1 MSGWL
6 KGTRLWPLALALL
19 ATGAIAANTAPAPA
33 SLPRDS
39 VYQLPLPLTDQHGV
53 THDWRT
59 RRGQPQ
65 VVAMFYGACP
75 DMCPLTIDGGKAVEH
90 ALSPAERRRLQLLYI
105 SLDPQRDTPAT
116 LAALASKR
124 GLDAQWSLAT
134 PRVQDVNGLVW
145 EWTDDFSS
153 LLVSGDAR
161 NQGDGNRMKFCGAG
175 SLAMADRENYA
186 VLMRVTMLSSLEAR
200 DTTSSLGFRCAKD
213 LR

>member
-19 ATGAIAANTAPAPA
+19 ATGAIAANTAPAPD

-134 PRVQDVNGLVW
+134 PRVQDVRSVAGVLGVRYRRLADGQFNHTSALLLLDRDGRIVART
-145 EWTDDFSS
+145 ERIGGAADPDFMASVHQ
-153 LLVSGDAR
+153 LLR
-161 NQGDGNRMKFCGAG
+161 
-175 SLAMADRENYA
+175 
-186 VLMRVTMLSSLEAR
+186 
-200 DTTSSLGFRCAKD
+200 
-213 LR
+213 

>member
-6 KGTRLWPLALALL
+6 KGTWLWSLALALL
-19 ATGAIAANTAPAPA
+19 ATGAIAANTTPTPAP
-33 SLPRDS
+33 LPRDS

-116 LAALASKR
+116 LAVLAHKR
-124 GLDAQWSLAT
+124 GLDAARWSLAI
-134 PRVQDVNGLVW
+134 PRAQDVRSVAGVLGVRYRRLADGQFNHTSALLLLDRDGRIVART
-145 EWTDDFSS
+145 ERIGGAADPDFMASVHQ
-153 LLVSGDAR
+153 LLR
-161 NQGDGNRMKFCGAG
+161 
-175 SLAMADRENYA
+175 
-186 VLMRVTMLSSLEAR
+186 
-200 DTTSSLGFRCAKD
+200 
-213 LR
+213 

>member
-6 KGTRLWPLALALL
+6 KSPWLWSLALALL
-19 ATGAIAANTAPAPA
+19 ATGAIAANTAPTPA

-90 ALSPAERRRLQLLYI
+90 ALAPAERRRLQLLYI

-116 LAALASKR
+116 LAALAHKR
-124 GLDAQWSLAT
+124 GLDAARWSLAI
-134 PRVQDVNGLVW
+134 PRAQDVRSVAGVLGVRYRRLADGQFNH
-145 EWTDDFSS
+145 TSA
-153 LLVSGDAR
+153 LLLLDRDGRIVAR
-161 NQGDGNRMKFCGAG
+161 TERIGGA
-175 SLAMADRENYA
+175 ADPEFMAS
-186 VLMRVTMLSSLEAR
+186 VHQL
-200 DTTSSLGFRCAKD
+200 

>member
-1 MSGWL
+1 MIGLSKSPWL
-6 KGTRLWPLALALL
+6 WTLALALFT
-19 ATGAIAANTAPAPA
+19 TGAVAANTVSTQAP
-33 SLPRDS
+33 LPSDS

-53 THDWRT
+53 THDWRA

-124 GLDAQWSLAT
+124 GLDAQWSLAI
-134 PRVQDVNGLVW
+134 PRVQDVRSVAGVLGVRYRRLADGQFNHTSALLLLDRDGRIVART
-145 EWTDDFSS
+145 ERIGGAADADFMASVHQ
-153 LLVSGDAR
+153 LLR
-161 NQGDGNRMKFCGAG
+161 
-175 SLAMADRENYA
+175 
-186 VLMRVTMLSSLEAR
+186 
-200 DTTSSLGFRCAKD
+200 
-213 LR
+213 